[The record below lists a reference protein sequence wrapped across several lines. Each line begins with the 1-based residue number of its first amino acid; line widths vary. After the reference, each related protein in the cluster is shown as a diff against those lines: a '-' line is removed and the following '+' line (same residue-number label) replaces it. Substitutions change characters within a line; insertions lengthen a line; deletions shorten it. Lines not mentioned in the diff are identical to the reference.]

1 MSNPIQIRIEDLG
14 SIPWQGQSSLLE
26 ALEDAGVDVNYSC
39 RAGICAACRATLV
52 SGQIEWRNQPI
63 LTLGEQ
69 DILTCSVIPTTD
81 IVIRLPD

>member
-1 MSNPIQIRIEDLG
+1 MSNPIQISIEDLG
-14 SIPWQGQSSLLE
+14 SIPWQGQNSLLE

-52 SGQIEWRNQPI
+52 SGQVEWRNQPI

-69 DILTCSVIPTTD
+69 DILTCSVVPTTD
-81 IVIRLPD
+81 IVIQLPD

>member
-14 SIPWQGQSSLLE
+14 SIPWQNQASLLE

-52 SGQIEWRNQPI
+52 SGQVEWRNQPI

-69 DILTCSVIPTTD
+69 DILTCSVVPTTD
-81 IVIRLPD
+81 IVIQLPD

>member
-14 SIPWQGQSSLLE
+14 SIPWQNQTSLLE

-63 LTLGEQ
+63 LALGEQ
-69 DILTCSVIPTTD
+69 DILTCSVVPTTD

>member
-1 MSNPIQIRIEDLG
+1 MSNPIQINIEDLG
-14 SIPWQGQSSLLE
+14 SIPWKNQASLLE

-52 SGQIEWRNQPI
+52 SGQVEWRNQPI

-69 DILTCSVIPTTD
+69 DILTCSVVPLTD
-81 IVIRLPD
+81 LMIRLPD